1 MTASRSVTPRH
12 PSAFGTV
19 RVGLLAGAML
29 VLPLGT
35 PSLVHAQLTVDALEV
50 FVTSA
55 SERSVR
61 TVRVRNDG
69 AERVQATVQVE
80 DWERDEHGTNRFLT
94 RGSHAS
100 SCGAAIEVFP
110 QSLALDVGESATLRI
125 AVADSTPA
133 CWGVIFLEHR
143 TTQSNA
149 GQQLSYQ
156 VRTGVKLYVESA
168 AAVRDGLIEALTL
181 TEISAED
188 SARAATS
195 GGPMAAAVVSGQP
208 AVQLAFRNVGEVQLL
223 VGGHLEVR
231 RDDNSVV
238 HRAALEAFPV
248 LPGAQRL
255 LTMSVPAL
263 PRGRYIVLALLD
275 FGGSE
280 LVAGQLEYEVR

>member
-1 MTASRSVTPRH
+1 MTASRSAAPR
-12 PSAFGTV
+12 PLSASGTLS
-19 RVGLLAGAML
+19 VGLLAGAVL
-29 VLPLGT
+29 VLQLGT
-35 PSLVHAQLTVDALEV
+35 PSRAHAQLTVDALEV

-55 SERSVR
+55 PERSVR

-69 AERVQATVQVE
+69 AERVQATVLVE
-80 DWERDEHGTNRFLT
+80 DWERDEHGTNRFLA
-94 RGSHAS
+94 RGSHAR
-100 SCGAAIEVFP
+100 SCGTAIEVFP
-110 QSLALDVGESATLRI
+110 QSLALDAGESATLRI
-125 AVADSTPA
+125 AVAESTPA

-143 TTQSNA
+143 TGQSNA

-181 TEISAED
+181 TEVSAED

-195 GGPMAAAVVSGQP
+195 GGPMAAAVVRGQQ

-238 HRAALEAFPV
+238 HRAALDAVPV
-248 LPGAQRL
+248 LPSAQRL
-255 LTMSVPAL
+255 LTVSVPAL